1 MDARAMYFPISSL
14 SFHKPITVETG
25 RSVSDVILCM
35 QEGDPHHE
43 RGTGCILVV
52 EEKKLVGIV
61 TERDLM
67 QKVIGRNLNSD
78 QIIVDEIMTESPDSL
93 MIDDPIAFALNIMH
107 FDKCRHVPLVDEN
120 QVPVGIVSSKDIV
133 AYSAESLK
141 MVTNQ
146 ADGDE

>member
-1 MDARAMYFPISSL
+1 
-14 SFHKPITVETG
+14 
-25 RSVSDVILCM
+25 M

-67 QKVIGRNLNSD
+67 QKVIGRDLNSD
-78 QIIVDEIMTESPDSL
+78 QVIVDEIMTESPDSL

>member
-14 SFHKPITVETG
+14 NFHKPITVETG

-35 QEGDPHHE
+35 QEGDPDHE

-52 EEKKLVGIV
+52 GEKKLVGIV

-67 QKVIGRNLNSD
+67 QKVVGQKLNSD
-78 QIIVDEIMTESPDSL
+78 QVIVDEIMTELPDSL

-120 QVPVGIVSSKDIV
+120 QVPVGIVSSRDIV
-133 AYSAESLK
+133 AYSAESLR

-146 ADGDE
+146 ADGDK

>member
-14 SFHKPITVETG
+14 NFHKPITVETG

-35 QEGDPHHE
+35 QEGDPDHE

-52 EEKKLVGIV
+52 EGKKLVGIV

-67 QKVIGRNLNSD
+67 QKVVGQKLNSD
-78 QIIVDEIMTESPDSL
+78 QVIVDEIMTELPDSL

-120 QVPVGIVSSKDIV
+120 QVPVGIVSSRDIV

-146 ADGDE
+146 ADGDK